1 MDISSA
7 RLAALLRQAMTPQT
21 VPSAKADPVRT
32 ALVKA
37 LVQPP
42 APSLLAQQTAPALL
56 ALPVVPRAAKAQQIA
71 SAGIVEAYL
80 AAVESNERVA
90 PAPVVARKATPEA
103 EAQRGAL
110 PPFATANDTAP
121 AGTAALSLL
130 AFVASQAPVSRNGAI
145 PDASA
150 GPSKPTNRPH
160 AAPPPNHE
168 RLLLKIAF
176 VSATTGL
183 LAAAA
188 FGLAIRILG

>member
-21 VPSAKADPVRT
+21 VPQPKADPVRT

-56 ALPVVPRAAKAQQIA
+56 ALPVVPMAAKSQQIA

-80 AAVESNERVA
+80 AAVESNEMVA
-90 PAPVVARKATPEA
+90 PAPVVARKAVPEA
-103 EAQRGAL
+103 EAQRGTL
-110 PPFATANDTAP
+110 PPLAMANDTTL
-121 AGTAALSLL
+121 AGPVALSLL
-130 AFVASQAPVSRNGAI
+130 AFVAPQAPVSRNGAI
-145 PDASA
+145 PDVSA
-150 GPSKPTNRPH
+150 GPSKPTNRAH

-176 VSATTGL
+176 VSATIGL

>member
-1 MDISSA
+1 
-7 RLAALLRQAMTPQT
+7 MTPQT
-21 VPSAKADPVRT
+21 VPQAKADPVRT

-56 ALPVVPRAAKAQQIA
+56 ALPAVPMAVKSQQIA

-80 AAVESNERVA
+80 AEVESNERVA
-90 PAPVVARKATPEA
+90 LAPVVARKAAAPEA

-110 PPFATANDTAP
+110 PPLATANDTAP

-130 AFVASQAPVSRNGAI
+130 AFVAPQAPVSRNGAI

-150 GPSKPTNRPH
+150 GPSKPTNQTH

-188 FGLAIRILG
+188 FGLAIRILS